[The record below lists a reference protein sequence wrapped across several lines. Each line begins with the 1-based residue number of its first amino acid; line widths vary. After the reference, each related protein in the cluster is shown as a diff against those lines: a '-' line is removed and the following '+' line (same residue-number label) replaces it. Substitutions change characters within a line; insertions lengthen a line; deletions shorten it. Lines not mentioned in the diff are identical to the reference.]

1 MLILDTLHRAMRINP
16 KQALENHAMEVYTS
30 LMKHS
35 MTEIRAKAA
44 LDIKELR

>member
-16 KQALENHAMEVYTS
+16 NQALENHAMEVYTS